1 MSRTSWAIAVL
12 VAALIA
18 AWYARML
25 DEKAAVK
32 QTEVETQTQAE
43 AETEPPP
50 PLPELPVERPE
61 KLQLK
66 RIADDP
72 AIEAQLPEP
81 CPLTAIEYRYGSL
94 MTNVLV
100 ERFDDNSTARNVVLG
115 RRRIQ
120 VNTDGAAN
128 SYHSRVIKADD
139 EAVGAI
145 NIICNAQTKIFKKT
159 GETKKPIVCRQ
170 NAYSVTDEYATAYE
184 ELRSKNWEDTD
195 SGYSIQFDWN
205 IIGKGSQVRPDGP
218 FAPCIKEDG
227 FFVAKTRLRL
237 RPSANECD
245 ASIYPDS
252 NLTSA
257 FVLPINWFAN
267 YQKKEVQP
275 GPVLELPVWRCRCRL
290 SPGRRQPRAG
300 LGLWRGRRCRTVQQ
314 ARRGQRRLQSPASA
328 EHGGDQDLSR
338 GAWPGYRRAQ
348 AEGNRLHRVR
358 GLGARA
364 EARLQPRQ
372 HQKGRR
378 EAALG
383 MDGRRL
389 GQGAVAIPGLR
400 EEARTAAA
408 AATAAAVVN
417 RRRMPAPMGPIPCR
431 AGPPCGTSFPRRG

>member
-1 MSRTSWAIAVL
+1 M
-12 VAALIA
+12 
-18 AWYARML
+18 
-25 DEKAAVK
+25 
-32 QTEVETQTQAE
+32 
-43 AETEPPP
+43 
-50 PLPELPVERPE
+50 
-61 KLQLK
+61 
-66 RIADDP
+66 
-72 AIEAQLPEP
+72 PEP

-100 ERFDDNSTARNVVLG
+100 ERFDDNSTSRNVVIG

-159 GETKKPIVCRQ
+159 GETKKPVACRQ

-195 SGYSIQFDWN
+195 SGYSIQFDWS
-205 IIGKGSQVRPDGP
+205 IIGKGSQTRPDGP

-245 ASIYPDS
+245 ASVYPDS

-267 YQKKEVQP
+267 YQKKEP
-275 GPVLELPVWRCRCRL
+275 SPDRFSNFRSAMSWSPIARPAPIARRSGSMAW
-290 SPGRRQPRAG
+290 SATPGRSTSSARPASPSIASFSR
-300 LGLWRGRRCRTVQQ
+300 
-314 ARRGQRRLQSPASA
+314 ARRGSRPIARRL
-328 EHGGDQDLSR
+328 
-338 GAWPGYRRAQ
+338 AWIPTSLR

-378 EAALG
+378 KAARC
-383 MDGRRL
+383 MDE
-389 GQGAVAIPGLR
+389 GALDKAQSRFLACAKKL
-400 EEARTAAA
+400 ELL
-408 AATAAAVVN
+408 
-417 RRRMPAPMGPIPCR
+417 
-431 AGPPCGTSFPRRG
+431 PPPQPLPPS